1 MLLDYLVPDNTTLH
15 ATPAALSPASPQ
27 LSNMASSLSQMSWR
41 RQLVVVVVA
50 ATAVAV
56 ASHLV
61 FVSADSDGRVPQGS
75 ARSVTAFVQAR
86 AGSCDILGA
95 AFDAA
100 HCLAGQQF
108 TCSMRSGIV
117 PGGAAWGTV
126 NDTMDSTGWIQLEI
140 HSASANASAGLS
152 ELAVAFAVGCV
163 EGHLTQVETCYLASL
178 RTTCSPL

>member
-1 MLLDYLVPDNTTLH
+1 
-15 ATPAALSPASPQ
+15 
-27 LSNMASSLSQMSWR
+27 MASSLFQMSWR
-41 RQLVVVVVA
+41 LQLVVV
-50 ATAVAV
+50 ATVVAV
-56 ASHLV
+56 ACPLV
-61 FVSADSDGRVPQGS
+61 FVSADSDGSVPQGT

-86 AGSCDILGA
+86 AGSCDVLGA

-126 NDTMDSTGWIQLEI
+126 NDTMGSTGWIQLEI

-163 EGHLTQVETCYLASL
+163 EGHLTQVETCCLASL
-178 RTTCSPL
+178 RTTLPLCSPL